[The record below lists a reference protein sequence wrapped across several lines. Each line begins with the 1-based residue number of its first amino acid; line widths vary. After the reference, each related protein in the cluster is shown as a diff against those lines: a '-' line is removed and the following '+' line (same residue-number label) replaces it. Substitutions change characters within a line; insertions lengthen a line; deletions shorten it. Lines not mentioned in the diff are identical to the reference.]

1 VSLPLAL
8 GIGAL
13 GGIGALARFLLD
25 AAVAD
30 RFGRGFPLGT
40 LAVNLTGALALG
52 VLVGAA
58 LSSDTLRLV
67 GTGLIGSYTT
77 FSTWVLESQRLGE
90 DGQAGL
96 GALNFLVSVFA
107 GLAVAW
113 LGRKLGMAL

>member
-1 VSLPLAL
+1 VSLPVAL
-8 GIGAL
+8 GIGLL

-58 LSSDTLRLV
+58 VSSDTLRLV

-90 DGQAGL
+90 DGQARL
-96 GALNFLVSVFA
+96 GALNLLVSLFA
-107 GLAVAW
+107 GIAMAW